1 MLLWEGKPIDALFHS
16 TSGGTTLD
24 AAEVFGKPMPYLVGV
39 DDPHSALSPVNRWGP
54 VAVAETTL
62 RKGLKLAV
70 PVKSLQLA
78 RGPSGRVS
86 TVQVTTATG
95 TTKITGAALRLAGGL
110 RSTWVTQ
117 LVTLSLTRPGGPV
130 RYGKT
135 VALTGRANG
144 VKGALL
150 QQRVDGVWTK
160 VAGPALKAKVKLLA
174 PASFRIAAGKLA
186 GSVLKVPVAPA
197 RDARASASA
206 DVSGNG
212 EAARPGRD
220 RRASAGQR
228 ATAGRRSRRR
238 RPESRATTV
247 SERARARALPRPGRA
262 RAGVRRGPL
271 GPDRAA
277 MIRIALVLVAAALL
291 APQADAAR
299 YAVGAAS
306 AADLRAPPGR
316 AARRGEPGADPG
328 GRGRAGDPPRLR
340 DLPGAVYVERLG
352 SRRPAYVPNDVLA
365 PKQWHLEYNRTFDF
379 WETPTILPAVR
390 VAVIDSGIDGDHPDF
405 AGKIAD
411 AKSFV
416 GGSARVD
423 EEGHGTFVAG
433 LIAAGVNNTVGIAG
447 AASSAELLVAKVV
460 DGNDLIDVEA
470 EVKAIRWAVE
480 HDAQVI
486 NMSLGGFRDPRDPDR
501 DAFSPLEAQAVGWAH
516 GRGVVIVAAV
526 GNNTDTPPRPWPY
539 ASYPAALPHVLGV
552 SALARDG
559 SVPVFSHRD
568 KIYVDIAAPG
578 VGILSTFPRALTAE
592 TKECPEQGYSSC
604 APDDFRKGQGTS
616 FAAPQVSA
624 AAAVLLA
631 VRPNLRPEQ
640 VTELLTRTA
649 HDVNGATGCPGCA
662 PQRDALTGWGRLDVN
677 AALKQ
682 LLSAGPPPRDRLEP
696 NDDAGD
702 DAAALWGKS
711 NRIEATLDF
720 WDDQND
726 VYAIRLKRGQKV
738 FVSVRGPAGT
748 DTNLILWRPR
758 TKHVDD
764 LGSLRLVARQSA
776 RPGPREHLSFR
787 APKAGTYYVQ
797 VKLGSRGAG
806 KYRLTLVKK

>member
-1 MLLWEGKPIDALFHS
+1 M
-16 TSGGTTLD
+16 
-24 AAEVFGKPMPYLVGV
+24 
-39 DDPHSALSPVNRWGP
+39 R
-54 VAVAETTL
+54 
-62 RKGLKLAV
+62 
-70 PVKSLQLA
+70 
-78 RGPSGRVS
+78 
-86 TVQVTTATG
+86 
-95 TTKITGAALRLAGGL
+95 
-110 RSTWVTQ
+110 
-117 LVTLSLTRPGGPV
+117 
-130 RYGKT
+130 
-135 VALTGRANG
+135 
-144 VKGALL
+144 
-150 QQRVDGVWTK
+150 
-160 VAGPALKAKVKLLA
+160 
-174 PASFRIAAGKLA
+174 RI
-186 GSVLKVPVAPA
+186 V
-197 RDARASASA
+197 
-206 DVSGNG
+206 
-212 EAARPGRD
+212 
-220 RRASAGQR
+220 
-228 ATAGRRSRRR
+228 
-238 RPESRATTV
+238 
-247 SERARARALPRPGRA
+247 
-262 RAGVRRGPL
+262 
-271 GPDRAA
+271 
-277 MIRIALVLVAAALL
+277 LVLVAAALL
-291 APQADAAR
+291 APQAEAAR
-299 YAVGAAS
+299 YAVGVAS
-306 AADLRAPPGR
+306 PADLPALR
-316 AARRGEPGADPG
+316 AALPGTESMAPIPAVVVE
-328 GRGRAGDPPRLR
+328 RATKPRLR
-340 DLPGAVYVERLG
+340 DLPGATYVERLG
-352 SRRPAYVPNDVLA
+352 TRRAAYVPNDALA
-365 PKQWHLEYNRTFDF
+365 SRQWHLEYNRTFDF
-379 WETPTILPAVR
+379 WETPTILPSVR

-405 AGKIAD
+405 EDKIAA

-416 GGSARVD
+416 GGSALVD

-480 HDAQVI
+480 HDARVI

-516 GRGVVIVAAV
+516 GKGVVIVAAV

-568 KIYVDIAAPG
+568 KIYNDIAAPG

-592 TKECPEQGYSSC
+592 TKECPDQGYSSC

-662 PQRDALTGWGRLDVN
+662 TQRDPLTGWGRLDVN

-696 NDDAGD
+696 NDDAAD
-702 DAAALWGKS
+702 DAAALWGRS

-726 VYAIRLKRGQKV
+726 VYAIKLKRRQQV

-748 DTNLILWRPR
+748 DTNVILWRPGTR
-758 TKHVDD
+758 HIDD
-764 LGSLRLVARQSA
+764 LASLRLVARQAA
-776 RPGPREHLSFR
+776 RPGPNEYLSFR

-797 VKLGSRGAG
+797 VKLGSGGAG
-806 KYRLTLVKK
+806 KYTLKLVKK